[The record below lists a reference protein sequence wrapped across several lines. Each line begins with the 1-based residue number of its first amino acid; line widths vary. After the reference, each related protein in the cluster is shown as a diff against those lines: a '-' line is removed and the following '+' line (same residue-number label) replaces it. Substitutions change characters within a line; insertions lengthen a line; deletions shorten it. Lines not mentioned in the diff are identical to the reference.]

1 MELYWNEAPIHVI
14 DFEGGLQ
21 CGIVE
26 YGIVT
31 IKGSSIESVATR
43 FCQPKAPIPKNEW
56 SIHKITTAE
65 ASLEMPFEEEWERF
79 ASIRE
84 SGPLAAHFAS
94 AENTMLKSVFPYP
107 RKSPSWLDDG
117 KSIVSWGPWLDTG
130 TLYRNMRGAVDSLK
144 LADLVCRY
152 HLQPELDDLSAIHC
166 PVGRQNYHCALYD
179 AIASALLL
187 IYYCKELS
195 KYRLLLSE
203 VIGRSQGSPAKRQK
217 IEQRELF

>member
-1 MELYWNEAPIHVI
+1 
-14 DFEGGLQ
+14 
-21 CGIVE
+21 
-26 YGIVT
+26 
-31 IKGSSIESVATR
+31 
-43 FCQPKAPIPKNEW
+43 
-56 SIHKITTAE
+56 
-65 ASLEMPFEEEWERF
+65 
-79 ASIRE
+79 
-84 SGPLAAHFAS
+84 
-94 AENTMLKSVFPYP
+94 
-107 RKSPSWLDDG
+107 
-117 KSIVSWGPWLDTG
+117 
-130 TLYRNMRGAVDSLK
+130 LYRSMRGAVDSLK
-144 LADLVCRY
+144 LADLVRRY